1 MPARVIDLHTHSTAS
16 DGSTPPAVLVREASE
31 QGLHVLALT
40 DHDTTAGWAEA
51 EQALPPG
58 LSLVRGA
65 ELSCVSGSTSLH
77 LLAYLFD
84 PDEPVLAE
92 QLRLLRES
100 RVGRAEAMASRLEE
114 AGTGVTWARDQEL
127 AGGTVGRP
135 HVAQALVEQGHIG
148 SVGDAFAPEW
158 IGTGGRFY
166 VGKRELEVLEAVR
179 LVRQAGGVPVFA
191 HPSAAARGRTVGD
204 DVIAAM
210 AEAGLAGLEVD
221 HVDHDDAARAHL
233 TGLAADL
240 GLLATGSSD
249 FHGTMKTVRLA
260 AHTTA
265 EASYERLV
273 AEATSGLP
281 VLGA

>member
-1 MPARVIDLHTHSTAS
+1 VPARVIDLHTHSTAS
-16 DGSTPPAVLVREASE
+16 DGSTPPAALVREAFE

-100 RVGRAEAMASRLEE
+100 RVGRAEAMARRLEE
-114 AGTGVTWARDQEL
+114 AGTGVTWARVQQL

-148 SVGDAFAPEW
+148 SVGEAFAPEW

-179 LVRQAGGVPVFA
+179 LVRQAGGVLA

-210 AEAGLAGLEVD
+210 AEAGLAGLEVE
-221 HVDHDDAARAHL
+221 HVDHDEAARAHL
-233 TGLAADL
+233 NGLAAEL
-240 GLLATGSSD
+240 GLLTTGSSD
-249 FHGTMKTVRLA
+249 FHGTLKTVRLA
-260 AHTTA
+260 AHTTSP
-265 EASYERLV
+265 ASYERLV
-273 AEATSGLP
+273 AGATSGVP
-281 VLGA
+281 VLTA